1 MSFFSKV
8 VLAWVAV
15 VAGANGVIQLQPA
28 RAQPGA
34 GQASASSPPAQP
46 AAPSAGL
53 PAAESTHRLL
63 LRRYCTSC
71 HSDRLKTAGLSL
83 EALDLSRIS
92 DAAET
97 WEKVVWKLRGGI
109 MPPVGRPR
117 PDPASID
124 QFASYLE
131 SELDRA
137 AAASP
142 NPGRVPVHRLNRAE
156 YVNAIRDLL
165 ALEIN
170 GPALLPADEVGHGF
184 DNIAG
189 NLTLSPAL
197 LERYMSA
204 ARRISRLAV
213 GDPSIGPG
221 YTSKIYVVPI
231 NKTQNDRMSEDLPF
245 GSRAGLAVRHH
256 FPLDGEY
263 HLRIKLKKSVYEY
276 VVNLEEAHDLDVRLD
291 GVRLRRFPIGGVQAG
306 KPAPVSFSGT
316 FMAAGGAGFPTQE
329 WDDYRTSAD
338 AHLTLKV
345 NVTAGTHL
353 VGVSFVGKSWAP
365 EGILQPPLR
374 EYGAT
379 VTEITDTSS
388 KPEGPGLES
397 ITIDGPYNPAG
408 PGQTSSRQRIFSCR
422 PGAAADEDRC
432 ARQILTSLA
441 RRAFRRPVSG
451 ADLEPIMDFYRE
463 GRAVRGFEGGIETAL
478 ERLLIDPEF
487 LFRIENDPEAA
498 AGGRIHPVS
507 DLALASR
514 LSFFLWSS
522 IPDDELLALAERGRL
537 GDPATLERQVRR
549 MLADDRSKALVDN
562 FFAQWLQLR
571 AARGQAPD
579 PNVFPEFDENL
590 REAFIQETDLF
601 LESQLRED
609 RSVLDLLTANYTF
622 LNERLAQHYQ
632 IPGIY
637 GSRFRRVTLTD
648 ERRGGLLGM
657 GSVLMVTSYGNR
669 TSPVLRA
676 KWVLENILGTPPPPP
691 PGDVPPF
698 PPEAGADGQ
707 PRSVRERLAQH
718 RQNPVC
724 ANCHAPMDPLGFALE
739 NFDAVGKWRTLDANA
754 PVDASGVLVDGTAF
768 SGPAELRRVLVDR
781 REQVVRTVAEKLLTY
796 AVGRGLESYDAPVIR
811 RISQLAAADNYR
823 WSSLVLEIVKS
834 TPFRMRRATS

>member
-15 VAGANGVIQLQPA
+15 LAGANGVIQLQPA
-28 RAQPGA
+28 RAQPGD
-34 GQASASSPPAQP
+34 GQTSASSPPAPPAQP
-46 AAPSAGL
+46 AAPIVGSSAGS
-53 PAAESTHRLL
+53 PAAESPHRLL

-83 EALDLSRIS
+83 EALDLSKVG

-117 PDPASID
+117 PDAASID

-156 YVNAIRDLL
+156 YANAIRDLL

-204 ARRISRLAV
+204 ARRISRLAI

-276 VVNLEEAHDLDVRLD
+276 IVNLEEAHNLDVRLD
-291 GVRLRRFPIGGVQAG
+291 GVRLQRFPIGGVQAG

-329 WDDYRTSAD
+329 WDDYLTSAD

-345 NVTAGTHL
+345 NVTGGTHL
-353 VGVSFVGKSWAP
+353 VAVSFVGKSWAP

-408 PGQTSSRQRIFSCR
+408 PGQTAEPSADFQLPPVGRRRSLRPSNPDE
-422 PGAAADEDRC
+422 PGAARIQA
-432 ARQILTSLA
+432 AGLQ
-441 RRAFRRPVSG
+441 RRPR
-451 ADLEPIMDFYRE
+451 PDFR
-463 GRAVRGFEGGIETAL
+463 
-478 ERLLIDPEF
+478 
-487 LFRIENDPEAA
+487 
-498 AGGRIHPVS
+498 
-507 DLALASR
+507 
-514 LSFFLWSS
+514 
-522 IPDDELLALAERGRL
+522 
-537 GDPATLERQVRR
+537 
-549 MLADDRSKALVDN
+549 
-562 FFAQWLQLR
+562 
-571 AARGQAPD
+571 
-579 PNVFPEFDENL
+579 
-590 REAFIQETDLF
+590 
-601 LESQLRED
+601 
-609 RSVLDLLTANYTF
+609 
-622 LNERLAQHYQ
+622 
-632 IPGIY
+632 
-637 GSRFRRVTLTD
+637 
-648 ERRGGLLGM
+648 
-657 GSVLMVTSYGNR
+657 
-669 TSPVLRA
+669 VLR
-676 KWVLENILGTPPPPP
+676 
-691 PGDVPPF
+691 
-698 PPEAGADGQ
+698 
-707 PRSVRERLAQH
+707 
-718 RQNPVC
+718 
-724 ANCHAPMDPLGFALE
+724 
-739 NFDAVGKWRTLDANA
+739 
-754 PVDASGVLVDGTAF
+754 
-768 SGPAELRRVLVDR
+768 
-781 REQVVRTVAEKLLTY
+781 
-796 AVGRGLESYDAPVIR
+796 
-811 RISQLAAADNYR
+811 
-823 WSSLVLEIVKS
+823 
-834 TPFRMRRATS
+834 